1 MRLPRSF
8 ALLVLIALSSCIWR
22 GYAEVMRVHLD
33 VLAGIADKAAGN
45 AAAGQRP
52 SSNDVT
58 ELTYPMERAQQFVAA
73 YRNDAERESYRRF
86 VAALAH
92 YRALVDA
99 IDAARG
105 QPARWD
111 AARPEVAALYQS
123 WQTAADQV
131 RAALAREH

>member
-1 MRLPRSF
+1 MRPSRPF
-8 ALLVLIALSSCIWR
+8 ALLLLLALSSCIWR

-33 VLAGIADKAAGN
+33 VLAGIADKAAAN

-73 YRNDAERESYRRF
+73 YRNDAERESYRLF
-86 VAALAH
+86 VAALAR

-105 QPARWD
+105 EAARWD
-111 AARPEVAALYQS
+111 AARPEVAALYRN
-123 WQTAADQV
+123 WQAAAADA
-131 RAALAREH
+131 RAALARER